1 VGKVLPRKEM
11 PRRDP
16 QERIRDFNEVATGF
30 TEEEAVYEASR
41 CLQCPKQPCVSACPV
56 GSLIPEFMKLVKE
69 KDFQKAYEKVREM
82 NRIPA
87 ISGRV
92 CPQETLC
99 EEACTLAK
107 VGQPV
112 AIGAVER
119 FIADYALKQ
128 GMAKEVRPSERG
140 RLKVAVVGSGPAGLT
155 AAAELAARGHE
166 VKVFEAL
173 HKPGGVVFYGIPEF
187 RLPKKIVEQEI
198 AVLKEQGVEF
208 EHGVV
213 VGRTVTIKDLFDD
226 GYDGVFVGTG
236 AGTPKF
242 LGLPGENL
250 NYIYS
255 SNEFL
260 TRVNLLKA
268 YSFPLYG
275 TPVKVGSKVVVI
287 GAGNT
292 AMDSSRTAV
301 RMGADEVYI
310 VYRRSRAEMPARKEE
325 VFNAEQEGVQIML
338 LTSPTR
344 FLGDEKGCVK
354 SVELQ
359 QMQLGEPDESGR
371 RRPRPVSGSEFLK
384 DADTVIIAIGNR
396 VNPLIQMTTPGLET
410 SGDEGLIKVDENGQT
425 SIERLYAAGDVVLGE
440 ATVIEAMGTGQ
451 RAALSMHR
459 KLTGNA

>member
-1 VGKVLPRKEM
+1 
-11 PRRDP
+11 
-16 QERIRDFNEVATGF
+16 
-30 TEEEAVYEASR
+30 
-41 CLQCPKQPCVSACPV
+41 
-56 GSLIPEFMKLVKE
+56 
-69 KDFQKAYEKVREM
+69 
-82 NRIPA
+82 
-87 ISGRV
+87 
-92 CPQETLC
+92 
-99 EEACTLAK
+99 
-107 VGQPV
+107 
-112 AIGAVER
+112 
-119 FIADYALKQ
+119 
-128 GMAKEVRPSERG
+128 
-140 RLKVAVVGSGPAGLT
+140 
-155 AAAELAARGHE
+155 
-166 VKVFEAL
+166 
-173 HKPGGVVFYGIPEF
+173 
-187 RLPKKIVEQEI
+187 
-198 AVLKEQGVEF
+198 VEF

-459 KLTGNA
+459 KLTGSA